1 MEALEFQKT
10 IQVSASDLDDQNHV
24 NNLRYMEWV
33 LEVSESH
40 WVKQTI
46 EQTRENFA
54 WFVLDHYIKY
64 KHQAFIGE
72 KLILKTWVESCG
84 RVKSVRR
91 VDIIRESDQKIM
103 VEAKSTWVFIDRN
116 SQKPTEIKDD
126 ILQAFFE
133 MN

>member
-40 WVKQTI
+40 WVKQTTA
-46 EQTRENFA
+46 ETRENFA
-54 WFVLDHYIKY
+54 WFVMDHYIKY
-64 KHQAFIGE
+64 KQQAFIGE

-84 RVKSVRR
+84 RLKSVRR
-91 VDIIRESDQKIM
+91 VDIIRESDQKII
-103 VEAKSTWVFIDRN
+103 VEAKSTWVFIDKN

-126 ILQAFFE
+126 IIKLFLK
-133 MN
+133 

>member
-1 MEALEFQKT
+1 M
-10 IQVSASDLDDQNHV
+10 
-24 NNLRYMEWV
+24 
-33 LEVSESH
+33 
-40 WVKQTI
+40 
-46 EQTRENFA
+46 
-54 WFVLDHYIKY
+54 LDHYIKY